1 MKKVFICILYLMC
14 LGVGLNAQQYRMK
27 YSANDGRPLSLEN
40 VIRLSLENSYDILMI
55 EQDLIIAKQRIQEA
69 KFLYRPQFSIN
80 ASATGYNLDYPMV
93 LPESIGQRLIMP
105 EGNHRKEDLFYGVG
119 VSAVQ
124 YIYGGGRISS
134 TLDLAYAADKETLSR
149 YQSAK
154 NNVIYL
160 AKTAFYEYLY
170 AQQKNDFAQEV
181 LNKAKKISS
190 KTNPNLAQQIL
201 ISAELSA
208 FQDLAA
214 TAQADFSK
222 AKIAL
227 LKVLNKELNSDLTFE
242 GSLDY
247 DAIEVDLKKLNLWA
261 MEFRPEVKGAMYKL
275 EMDNIAVK
283 LSLTRRYPD
292 ILLGASYDR
301 QGIDNL
307 KQENMQVSLAVKVPF
322 GYNFGTQI
330 RQKRAEQRQTVLRQ
344 ASIEDTVRTQVLS
357 AYDNLIFWQTQTPR
371 ILNTWE
377 TIEQQFKDFM
387 KTRSSVKE
395 QFDSLNYYYQA
406 GVKGLEA
413 KKEHLVA
420 IARLENAIGKDL
432 K

>member
-1 MKKVFICILYLMC
+1 MKKFLFFILIIACFC
-14 LGVGLNAQQYRMK
+14 LNTNAQQYRMK

-40 VIRLSLENSYDILMI
+40 VIRLSLENSYEVLLI
-55 EQDLIIAKQRIQEA
+55 EQDLVIAQQRIQEA

-80 ASATGYNLDYPMV
+80 ASVTGYNVDYPMV
-93 LPESIGQRLIMP
+93 LPEAVGQRLLMP
-105 EGNHRKEDLFYGVG
+105 DTNHRKEDLFYGVG
-119 VSAVQ
+119 ISAVQ

-134 TLDLAYAADKETLSR
+134 TLDLARAADKETLSR

-154 NNVIYL
+154 NTVIYS

-170 AQQKNDFAQEV
+170 AEQKNKFAQDV
-181 LNKAKKISS
+181 LKKAQEISNKKGL
-190 KTNPNLAQQIL
+190 TPAQKIL
-201 ISAELSA
+201 ISAELAEFKSESA
-208 FQDLAA
+208 KVKAEFDN
-214 TAQADFSK
+214 SK
-222 AKIAL
+222 IKL
-227 LKVLNKELNSDLTFE
+227 LKNLNKELNTDISFE

-247 DAIEVDLKKLNLWA
+247 EPIETDLKKLNLWA
-261 MEFRPEVKGAMYKL
+261 MEFRPEVKGAMYKV

-301 QGIDNL
+301 QGLDNL
-307 KQENMQVSLAVKVPF
+307 KQENMQATLAVKVPF

-330 RQKRAEQRQTVLRQ
+330 RQKKAEQRQTVLRQ
-344 ASIEDTVRTQVLS
+344 AAVEDTVRTQVLE
-357 AYDNLIFWQTQTPR
+357 AYNNLLFWQEQTPQR
-371 ILNTWE
+371 LKTWNTVKK
-377 TIEQQFKDFM
+377 QFEEF
-387 KTRSSVKE
+387 TRTTSSLKE
-395 QFDSLNYYYQA
+395 NFDSLNYYYQA
-406 GVKGLEA
+406 GIKGLEA